1 MTSRISH
8 PLPPPPLLE
17 TNWDFQFPRRATRI
31 FFNEFKHR
39 RSHRSISILIRRVYN
54 GATSK
59 GNGEIVSGLATR
71 RDFSFFFFF
80 FLPRSIEGLS
90 RFANSL
96 HWGRKK
102 KFIFF
107 GIGEFFFSF
116 SPFKCCSLLIKTC
129 QVIVISQNYLQRC
142 NINENVNF
150 RCGCAWFFNL
160 LCNVMFIIQL

>member
-8 PLPPPPLLE
+8 SPSPSSPPWNR

-71 RDFSFFFFF
+71 RDFSFFFFC
-80 FLPRSIEGLS
+80 RSIEGLS

-96 HWGRKK
+96 EGEEK

>member
-80 FLPRSIEGLS
+80 FSTTIDRRVVEICKLVALGEE
-90 RFANSL
+90 
-96 HWGRKK
+96 K

>member
-71 RDFSFFFFF
+71 HDFSFFFFF
-80 FLPRSIEGLS
+80 YHDRSKGCRDLQT
-90 RFANSL
+90 RCTG
-96 HWGRKK
+96 GRKK